1 MAGMP
6 PGSSL
11 VVPADLKHL
20 DLVQEKAKLQ
30 EIRIVRYAMEDQNQK
45 AEWTVSRN
53 ITSEGFKGF
62 ELFGENFTSGALH
75 PLQLRNLTAALILL
89 FENGVDAERL
99 QQVVSGLDF
108 QVSGR
113 FE

>member
-11 VVPADLKHL
+11 VVPVDLKHL
-20 DLVQEKAKLQ
+20 ELVQEKAKQQ
-30 EIRIVRYAMEDQNQK
+30 EIRIVRYALEDQNQK

-62 ELFGENFTSGALH
+62 ELFGEYFSSGALH
-75 PLQLRNLTAALILL
+75 PLQLSNLTASLVLL
-89 FENGVDAERL
+89 YENGVDA
-99 QQVVSGLDF
+99 
-108 QVSGR
+108 
-113 FE
+113 

>member
-20 DLVQEKAKLQ
+20 DVIQEKAKQQ
-30 EIRIVRYAMEDQNQK
+30 EIRIVRYALEDQNQK

-62 ELFGENFTSGALH
+62 ELFGENFQCEALH
-75 PLQLRNLTAALILL
+75 PLQLKRMECLALKVFSKQFKS
-89 FENGVDAERL
+89 FE
-99 QQVVSGLDF
+99 SF
-108 QVSGR
+108 
-113 FE
+113 